1 MSEVI
6 GKYLAIGKAKFAL
19 TTNHPDFPT
28 FASGFLKA
36 IPGKTVGGKRFPASL
51 RSPEVKWF
59 FLREGISR
67 IFDCPSPNDHVV
79 VPQIHFSE
87 EPLVLS
93 LFDALPSRKPAG
105 QLFNKNWKT
114 PIQVLEL
121 TVQPHGAK
129 GEILYGLDV
138 NGAAVAIALSPA

>member
-6 GKYLAIGKAKFAL
+6 RKYQAIGKAKFAL

-28 FASGFLKA
+28 FASGFLTA
-36 IPGKTVGGKRFPASL
+36 VPAKTVGGKRLLARLTSF
-51 RSPEVKWF
+51 EVRWY
-59 FLREGISR
+59 FLRQGISR

-79 VPQIHFSE
+79 VSQIHFSE

-93 LFDALPSRKPAG
+93 LFDSPSHAPVG
-105 QLFNKNWKT
+105 ELFNKNWKK
-114 PIQVLEL
+114 PIPILEL

-129 GEILYGLDV
+129 GDILYGLDG
-138 NGAAVAIALSPA
+138 NGAAVSIAISPP